1 MKIKHRVV
9 RDFQYLRPDK
19 KIFVLKTGTIL
30 DEYTYKVKT
39 ELIPIDKEIIDNNP
53 DFFVIIEWKDE
64 LLSYMK
70 VQKIP
75 TPAQLHKKI
84 VPFIEEMIL
93 SSMNISGGFQID
105 EDRLKEIERK
115 ESELNNRE
123 KRIKDKE
130 EEIEIRLSRS
140 DKRENEYKEDL
151 KNLDRKEDE
160 LRIKFRELTEKEIDL
175 QDITQELNEKE
186 RNFDRSL
193 LESSKDMDIKYD
205 ELQKKIDKD
214 LKELSEKEKSLE
226 SKNKDLKRKEDSV
239 NQKEEK
245 LNDIIRN
252 FEIQK
257 DDFGLFSEE
266 IKKIDNEIKEW
277 EKLHWKFKRM
287 RKPPSI
293 EK

>member
-9 RDFQYLRPDK
+9 KDFQYLSPDK

-30 DEYTYKVKT
+30 EEYTYKVKT
-39 ELIPIDKEIIDNNP
+39 ELIPIDREIIENNP
-53 DFFVIIEWKDE
+53 DFFVIIEWRDE

-70 VQKIP
+70 AQKLP

-84 VPFIEEMIL
+84 VPFVEEMIL
-93 SSMNISGGFQID
+93 SSMNVGGGLQID

-115 ESELNNRE
+115 ESELNSRE

-130 EEIEIRLSRS
+130 EEIEIRLSRV

-151 KNLDRKEDE
+151 KSLDKREDE
-160 LRIKFRELTEKEIDL
+160 LRTKFRELTEKELDL
-175 QDITQELNEKE
+175 QDKTQDLNEKE
-186 RNFDRSL
+186 RNFDRSI
-193 LESSKDMDIKYD
+193 LESAKDLDVKYE

-214 LKELSEKEKSLE
+214 LKEVSERERDIEVKLKE
-226 SKNKDLKRKEDSV
+226 LKRKEDKV
-239 NQKEEK
+239 NQRDEE
-245 LNDIIRN
+245 LNDLIRN

-257 DDFGLFSEE
+257 EEFNLYANEIRKFDSE
-266 IKKIDNEIKEW
+266 IKDW

-287 RKPPSI
+287 RKPPSV
-293 EK
+293 E